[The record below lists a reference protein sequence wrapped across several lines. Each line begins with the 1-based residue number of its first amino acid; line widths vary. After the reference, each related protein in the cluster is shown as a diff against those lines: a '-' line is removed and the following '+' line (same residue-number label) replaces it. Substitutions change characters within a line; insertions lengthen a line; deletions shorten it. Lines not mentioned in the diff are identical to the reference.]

1 MTPLRYS
8 NRYGFP
14 CIENVSTNLTTSE
27 LTYTFNRQP
36 QVNNYFYGG
45 LFIKLNNTPEAPSA
59 AVPVQFTTQNGPTI
73 SVLNKEGNAV
83 TTATITDGIYIAFY
97 DRDTNKLQLLNI

>member
-36 QVNNYFYGG
+36 QEN
-45 LFIKLNNTPEAPSA
+45 
-59 AVPVQFTTQNGPTI
+59 
-73 SVLNKEGNAV
+73 
-83 TTATITDGIYIAFY
+83 
-97 DRDTNKLQLLNI
+97 